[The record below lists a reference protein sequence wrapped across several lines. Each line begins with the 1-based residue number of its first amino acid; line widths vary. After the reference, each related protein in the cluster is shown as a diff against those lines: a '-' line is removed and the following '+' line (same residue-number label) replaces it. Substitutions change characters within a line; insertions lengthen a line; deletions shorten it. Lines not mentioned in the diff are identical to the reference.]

1 MKKKILVTGIRGQIG
16 TKLLPKLIEK
26 YGAEQIVA
34 TDITKDLGNPKLQ
47 KIVNYQ
53 QLDVTDREKLEYIVH
68 NEKITYVCHLAAILS
83 ALAEREVELAKKV
96 NLDSVHYLFRL
107 AVKYNIR

>member
-1 MKKKILVTGIRGQIG
+1 MKKKILITGVKGQIG
-16 TKLLPKLIEK
+16 SKLLPKLIER
-26 YGAEQIVA
+26 YGAEQIIA
-34 TDITKDLGNPKLQ
+34 TDVSKELGNPKLD

-53 QLDVTDREKLEYIVH
+53 QLDVTDREKLEYIVQ
-68 NEKITYVCHLAAILS
+68 NEKINYVCHLAAILS
-83 ALAEREVELAKKV
+83 ALAEREIELAKKV